1 LGILGLLEK
10 EKVII
15 RKEYFEGVAIF
26 NEGDEALEAFVIEK
40 GEVEIFRAED
50 GVRQQIAII
59 GEGDTLGEMA
69 LIKGVKH
76 SSSAVAHTKTRLAVI
91 SKKMMDEKISQCDP
105 LIKTMLYRFVDRLQK
120 SNTDKCK

>member
-1 LGILGLLEK
+1 MLEK